1 MRSRILGPVLVLMV
15 GLAGCASGSKTFLY
29 VTGPGSNEVFQFQ
42 MHANGSLTAL
52 NPANATVGSTP
63 VSMAIRPAGD
73 FAYIA
78 NAAGNNVTLLAVNKG
93 NGQLAVP
100 VNTNPIPS
108 ATPPNIFNTG
118 TTPIA
123 VVADPASP
131 FLFVLNAGSN
141 DIISYVIDPKTGNL
155 QGSPPVCAVL
165 PALPA
170 VPPPCVTATALPL
183 NIVPGMA
190 ITPKG
195 NLLFVGNTALS
206 SISAFTI
213 SSTGALTAAGAPFAI
228 GTVPAGMVAEA
239 SGRFLYVAD
248 PNNNHVL
255 GFSIQSNGALT
266 AINGSPFAAGTTPV
280 AMATD
285 PQGALL
291 YVANSGSNNVSAF
304 VIDKGTG
311 ALGAI
316 NGSPFTTAGRGPN
329 FLAASSSFLYVSDQ
343 ITNDVTA
350 FAISSN
356 GALTAVPGSPFN
368 VATGPQWIAL
378 GP

>member
-1 MRSRILGPVLVLMV
+1 MRSRILWPVLVLMA

-52 NPANATVGSTP
+52 NPPNASVGSTP

-100 VNTNPIPS
+100 VNSNPVPS
-108 ATPPNIFNTG
+108 PTPPNIFNTG
-118 TTPIA
+118 ATPIA

-131 FLFVLNAGSN
+131 FLFILNAGSN

-155 QGSPPVCAVL
+155 QGSTPVCAAPS
-165 PALPA
+165 PAPPA
-170 VPPPCVTATALPL
+170 PCTTATALPL

-190 ITPKG
+190 ITPDGK
-195 NLLFVGNTALS
+195 LLFVGDTALS
-206 SISAFTI
+206 SISAFTV
-213 SSTGALTAAGAPFAI
+213 SSKGVLTAAAAPLGI
-228 GTVPAGMVAEA
+228 GTVPAGMVAEPT
-239 SGRFLYVAD
+239 GRFLYVAD

-255 GFSIQSNGALT
+255 GFSIQSNGALS

-280 AMATD
+280 ALATD

-304 VIDKGTG
+304 VIDKSTG

-316 NGSPFTTAGRGPN
+316 SGSPFATAGRGPN

-350 FAISSN
+350 FTIGSN
-356 GALTAVPGSPFN
+356 GALTAVSGSPFN

>member
-52 NPANATVGSTP
+52 NPSNASVGSTP
-63 VSMAIRPAGD
+63 VSIAIRPAGD

-93 NGQLAVP
+93 NGQLSIP

-108 ATPPNIFNTG
+108 PTPPNIFNTG

-155 QGSPPVCAVL
+155 QGSPPVCAV
-165 PALPA
+165 PTAA
-170 VPPPCVTATALPL
+170 PPPCTTATALPL
-183 NIVPGMA
+183 NILPGMA

-213 SSTGALTAAGAPFAI
+213 SPTGALTSAAAPFAI

-248 PNNNHVL
+248 PNNNRVL

-266 AINGSPFAAGTTPV
+266 AINGSPFAAGTSPV
-280 AMATD
+280 ALATD

-316 NGSPFTTAGRGPN
+316 NGSPFATAGRGPN

-350 FAISSN
+350 FAIGSN
-356 GALTAVPGSPFN
+356 GALTAVPSSPFN